1 LQSLIIIVYSMPQQ
15 EGCIVQ
21 FKQMITCIDAHTA
34 GEPVRVVTSGF
45 PAIPGRTMLDRRKY
59 VLDNLDHLR
68 KLVMREPRGHD
79 AMYGAILT
87 PPATE
92 DGDVGVLF
100 IENGGMGTMCG
111 HGTIGV
117 SKVLFDTGMRQAAEG
132 INELKID
139 APAGRVVSYVTVR
152 HGHVESVHFRNVPA
166 FLYKSGLKVP
176 VDGIGEVTADICFGG
191 AFYVFVEASQVG
203 LEVVPENAARLTAIA
218 MEIKEKLGRAE
229 EIIHPL
235 EPGINWIYGTV
246 IHTPPEKNGND
257 RIYTRNVTVFGESE
271 VDRSPCGT
279 GTSARMSQL
288 CARGILKPGMV
299 LENHSIID
307 TAFEGEILDETTVAG
322 IPAIVP
328 KITGNA
334 YIMGF
339 NQLVL
344 EPSDPMPEGFRL

>member
-1 LQSLIIIVYSMPQQ
+1 M
-15 EGCIVQ
+15 Q
-21 FKQMITCIDAHTA
+21 FKRMISCIDAHTA

-45 PAIPGRTMLDRRKY
+45 PAIHGDTMLERRRY
-59 VLDNLDHLR
+59 VLENLDHVR

-117 SKVLFDTGMRQAAEG
+117 SKVMFDTGMIRSVEG

-139 APAGRVVSYVTVR
+139 APAGRVTSYVKVED
-152 HGHVESVHFRNVPA
+152 GHVKSVFFRNVPA
-166 FLYKSGLKVP
+166 FLYKSGLTVN
-176 VDGIGEVTADICFGG
+176 VDGIGEVTADVCFGG
-191 AFYVFVEASQVG
+191 AFYIFVEASQVD
-203 LEVVPENAARLTAIA
+203 LDIVPENAQKLTKIA
-218 MEIKEKLGRAE
+218 MEIKEKVGE
-229 EIIHPL
+229 KYEIVHPL
-235 EPGINWIYGTV
+235 EPGISWIYGTV
-246 IHTPPEKNGND
+246 IHTPPEVDGD
-257 RIYTRNVTVFGESE
+257 RIRTRNITVFGEAE

-288 CARGILKPGMV
+288 YARGILKPGMT
-299 LENHSIID
+299 LENRSIID
-307 TAFEGEILDETTVAG
+307 TLFEGTILEETTVAG
-322 IPAIVP
+322 HRGLVP
-328 KITGNA
+328 KIAGNA

-344 EPSDPMPEGFRL
+344 EQADPMPEGFRL